1 MPFASTFSNLIVKLK
16 TKEMKT
22 QSKAQHWTVTNS
34 NNSDFLDIDG
44 ESRICSIDISE
55 PVLKEQ
61 GITRREA
68 EANAKLIA
76 SAPLLLE
83 ALKAAQYYIVY
94 KEGGENGAVPIH
106 PLPMIVN
113 AISKATN

>member
-44 ESRICSIDISE
+44 ESRI
-55 PVLKEQ
+55 LKEQ

>member
-1 MPFASTFSNLIVKLK
+1 MNSTK
-16 TKEMKT
+16 TK
-22 QSKAQHWTVTNS
+22 QAWTVTNS

-44 ESRICSIDISE
+44 ESRICSIDVSE
-55 PVLKEQ
+55 PVLAEQ

-83 ALKAAQYYIVY
+83 ALKRFQDERVVNGNPAQRANNYCIEQQIQ
-94 KEGGENGAVPIH
+94 KAIQTATTKPIEG
-106 PLPMIVN
+106 
-113 AISKATN
+113 K